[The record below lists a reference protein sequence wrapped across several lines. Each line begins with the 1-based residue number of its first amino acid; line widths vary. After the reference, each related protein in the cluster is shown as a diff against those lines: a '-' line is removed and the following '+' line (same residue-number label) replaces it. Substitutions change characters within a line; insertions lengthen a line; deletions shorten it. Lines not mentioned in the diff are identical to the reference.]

1 MARRPSRTLTEVEL
15 EFMHH
20 LWALEE
26 ASTED
31 LLQALA
37 EKGRSLTD
45 GSVRK
50 ILSILVDKGHVK
62 RRKEGRGFLYRAVV
76 GKEQAS
82 GRIVKDLLKRVFD
95 GSAAQMIASLM
106 DVHRVNDDELKR
118 VKQLIA
124 DKERGASKKR
134 KKRRRS

>member
-37 EKGRSLTD
+37 EQGRSLTD

-62 RRKEGRGFLYRAVV
+62 RRKEGRGFLYRAVT